1 VPRFAVILLC
11 LLALRLPVAAPA
23 WADDGASVG
32 PSGLPLPRFVT
43 LGSDEVNLRTGP
55 GTRYPKSWVFH
66 RAGLPVLITAEHDYW
81 RKVRDIDGAEGWVH
95 RSLLSGRRGAL
106 IVGNQVATLR
116 ASPDAGARPV
126 LRAEPGVVASL
137 RACAVAWCELEIDG
151 RRGWLPRDAIFG
163 VLPGETFE

>member
-1 VPRFAVILLC
+1 MPRFAAVIAVC
-11 LLALRLPVAAPA
+11 LLACVAPARADEAAPEV
-23 WADDGASVG
+23 GAS
-32 PSGLPLPRFVT
+32 GLALPRFVS

-66 RAGLPVLITAEHDYW
+66 RAGLPVMITAEHEYW
-81 RKVRDIDGAEGWVH
+81 RKVRDVDGAEGWVH

-106 IVGNQVATLR
+106 IVGDIATLR
-116 ASPDAGARPV
+116 AGPDGSARPV
-126 LRAEPGVVASL
+126 LRAEPGVVGTL
-137 RACAVAWCELEIDG
+137 RVCTVAWCEMDIDG